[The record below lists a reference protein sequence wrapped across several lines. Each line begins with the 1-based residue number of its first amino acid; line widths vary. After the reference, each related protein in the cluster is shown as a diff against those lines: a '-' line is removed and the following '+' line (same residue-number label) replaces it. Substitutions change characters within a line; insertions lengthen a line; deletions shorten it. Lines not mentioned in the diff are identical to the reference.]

1 MSPNFH
7 DRLVALYFDEA
18 ADRTVDKDHRNEV
31 REKVLKFLEDSDQY
45 MPERVL
51 AWLQTRMTR
60 FYPPLK
66 YR

>member
-7 DRLVALYFDEA
+7 DRLVALYFDEV
-18 ADRTVDKDHRNEV
+18 ADRMVDEDRRNEV
-31 REKVLKFLEDSDQY
+31 REKLLKFLEDSGQY

-60 FYPPLK
+60 FYQSLK
-66 YR
+66 CR